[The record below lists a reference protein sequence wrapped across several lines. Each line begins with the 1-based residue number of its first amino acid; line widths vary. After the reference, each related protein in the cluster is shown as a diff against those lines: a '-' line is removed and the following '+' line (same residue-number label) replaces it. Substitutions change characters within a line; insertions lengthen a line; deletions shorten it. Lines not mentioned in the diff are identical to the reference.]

1 MKLYHNDC
9 LDNVFLFFSYH
20 VSIDC
25 SGQDE
30 QFSLVFTI
38 ASFMNNFL
46 TLASGFLFDKFGTT
60 VTRLCS
66 M

>member
-1 MKLYHNDC
+1 MKFYHNDC
-9 LDNVFLFFSYH
+9 LENVFLFFL
-20 VSIDC
+20 ITDC